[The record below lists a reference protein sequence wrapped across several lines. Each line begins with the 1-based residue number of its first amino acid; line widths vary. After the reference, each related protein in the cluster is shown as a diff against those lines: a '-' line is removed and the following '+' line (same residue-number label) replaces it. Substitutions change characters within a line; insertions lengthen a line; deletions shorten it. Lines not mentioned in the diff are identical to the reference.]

1 MRTKWLG
8 IVLFL
13 ASGTRL
19 WIGADTVRGQ
29 VIESTRIGNGSSESR
44 IVTLRLEDL
53 WEIQLDEEIDL
64 VRGIEIF
71 IESPPEAQIYRG
83 TYALYLYSQ
92 VSPAPSS
99 SLQSYTATL
108 YYFKPFLQERKMYI
122 HIPLETIAG
131 FTRGPDTFIPE
142 NPIGKAHFPLLFT
155 FLPIMKGIPDS
166 ALNAQFKVQVRPL
179 FKNLGKVFFLLKT
192 PSGIVPIENAQ
203 IFLDDKPISLEG
215 QESINLEPGLKGF
228 RIEVSGYPP
237 FQTTVAVERG
247 KVVTIE
253 AIFMKREAKIRMNAP
268 LGTRIFID
276 GKPAPLG
283 SEEMI
288 LEPGEH
294 TFSFRLGDYQV
305 SKKFYLEQG
314 KSYGVSL
321 YLDILMNED

>member
-1 MRTKWLG
+1 
-8 IVLFL
+8 V
-13 ASGTRL
+13 
-19 WIGADTVRGQ
+19 IGADTVRGQ

-53 WEIQLDEEIDL
+53 WEIQLDEVMDL
-64 VRGIEIF
+64 VRESRFLSNRPRKPRSIGERTRCISIARFPLLLPPACNPIRQPYIILNRFYKNVKCIF
-71 IESPPEAQIYRG
+71 IYPW
-83 TYALYLYSQ
+83 
-92 VSPAPSS
+92 
-99 SLQSYTATL
+99 
-108 YYFKPFLQERKMYI
+108 K
-122 HIPLETIAG
+122 TIAG
-131 FTRGPDTFIPE
+131 FITRGTGHVYIPE

-253 AIFMKREAKIRMNAP
+253 AIFMKREAKVHMNAP

-276 GKPAPLG
+276 G
-283 SEEMI
+283 S
-288 LEPGEH
+288 
-294 TFSFRLGDYQV
+294 RLP
-305 SKKFYLEQG
+305 
-314 KSYGVSL
+314 
-321 YLDILMNED
+321 